1 MGWQERLGAA
11 AKALCAKADGWQRL
25 LRGEGSEV
33 TTRSPSIARQQ
44 EALQW
49 SQHHS
54 PRPSQRWLVLTASV
68 GVQVLVGSGRLWVR
82 TLGPRDVS
90 NQGPSCH

>member
-1 MGWQERLGAA
+1 M
-11 AKALCAKADGWQRL
+11 
-25 LRGEGSEV
+25 
-33 TTRSPSIARQQ
+33 TTRSPSIALQQ

-68 GVQVLVGSGRLWVR
+68 GVQVLCWFWQTGGEDSW
-82 TLGPRDVS
+82 T
-90 NQGPSCH
+90 QGCQ